1 MALHLQDVL
10 SREEHLGVCGQWCL
24 TVRSWEAEKHKAPLH
39 AGLLNIVP
47 HGHAMGTVRLNAL
60 LTLSPIQVVGLLP
73 QVRRQRPESAVR
85 SWRSLSQPLQS
96 FLHKPLY
103 PLVGMATAHADCRGN
118 VGDRHPVSQEYDHPG
133 TPGKARRD
141 GRCPLP
147 RQERLTLGKCQADG
161 EGGFASTSHTEP
173 S

>member
-39 AGLLNIVP
+39 AGLLNTVP

-60 LTLSPIQVVGLLP
+60 RALAPIQVVGLLP
-73 QVRRQRPESAVR
+73 QGRRQRSEAAPS
-85 SWRSLSQPLQS
+85 SWFLFQPLQS

-118 VGDRHPVSQEYDHPG
+118 VGDRHPVSQE
-133 TPGKARRD
+133 
-141 GRCPLP
+141 
-147 RQERLTLGKCQADG
+147 
-161 EGGFASTSHTEP
+161 
-173 S
+173 